1 MSSLYI
7 FITQVWGVDLKESVG
22 PVLQD
27 TVLDASPLL
36 SSCFID
42 ALDLVHISAHHIP
55 DAMRDA
61 THAMINIGIPDGLSI
76 ISSPNLFSRCVT
88 VTSGLFYYQV
98 CCRELPVYEVYH
110 GSWQT

>member
-1 MSSLYI
+1 MPSLYI

-22 PVLQD
+22 LVLQD
-27 TVLDASPLL
+27 NVLNASPLL

-42 ALDLVHISAHHIP
+42 ALDLIHISAHHIP
-55 DAMRDA
+55 DGMKDA
-61 THAMINIGIPDGLSI
+61 THAMINIGLPDGLSI

-98 CCRELPVYEVYH
+98 CCRELLVYEVYH
-110 GSWQT
+110 GSWPT